1 MKYLKKQTILLGLLI
16 AGFLSANGAV
26 GAKAAKSPVVSQDAV
41 SYDAVAKSAVISY
54 HLNGGSNAAN
64 PTEVEKSTTVSLLPA
79 TKKGYTFLG
88 WYDNAMFYGS
98 SHTTVSY
105 SDEGVDLYAKWQQD
119 TYTIHYNYAGGK
131 KNLTN
136 PVTTHYADEAKPI
149 YDARRKGYQFDGW
162 FCETTGKMITVIPSN
177 VTNDMF
183 LTARWKKVTVKAA
196 KKASLSRKL
205 GVCLKLTGKTV
216 KGAEGYEFQY
226 WAKNGKKYKVEA
238 SKAAFLVTRWKQKA
252 AYRMRYRAFCYDS
265 TGAKVYGEYSAT
277 AKLKAIKTAKKK
289 AAKK

>member
-1 MKYLKKQTILLGLLI
+1 MKYQKKRTILLGLLV
-16 AGFLSANGAV
+16 AGFLLANGAV
-26 GAKAAKSPVVSQDAV
+26 GGKAVNPPVASQDAV

-64 PTEVEKSTTVSLLPA
+64 PTEVQKSMTVSLLPA

-98 SHTTVSY
+98 SLTAVSY
-105 SDEGVDLYAKWQQD
+105 SENGIDLYARWQQD

-162 FCETTGKMITVIPSN
+162 FCETTGKKITVIPSN
-177 VTNDMF
+177 VTSDLF

-216 KGAEGYEFQY
+216 KGADGYEFQY

-238 SKAAFLVTRWKQKA
+238 AKPSFLVSRWKQSA

-265 TGAKVYGEYSAT
+265 TGAKVYGAYSST
-277 AKLKAIKTAKKK
+277 AKLKAVK
-289 AAKK
+289 AAKKKNAKK